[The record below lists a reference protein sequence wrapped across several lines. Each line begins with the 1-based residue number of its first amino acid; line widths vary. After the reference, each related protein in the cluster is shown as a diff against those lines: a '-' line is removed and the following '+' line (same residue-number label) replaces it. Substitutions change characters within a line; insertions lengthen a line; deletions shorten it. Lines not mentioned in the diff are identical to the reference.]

1 MLQVASTIVDLLQR
15 FFPQHMDRLEREKA
29 FFVGPGPLLLSSLV
43 DDDLAILLSGSDR
56 RESQASTAQSNLLT
70 QLDTCTARLTLGAQ
84 ERCLRI
90 VSIGVWYDK
99 GLRTSLFVFRWSLAH
114 IR

>member
-1 MLQVASTIVDLLQR
+1 MITMLQVASTIVDLLQR

-56 RESQASTAQSNLLT
+56 RESQASALQKSPT
-70 QLDTCTARLTLGAQ
+70 
-84 ERCLRI
+84 
-90 VSIGVWYDK
+90 
-99 GLRTSLFVFRWSLAH
+99 
-114 IR
+114 

>member
-56 RESQASTAQSNLLT
+56 KESQASIAQSNPMT
-70 QLDTCTARLTLGAQ
+70 QLDTRVARLTPIAPK
-84 ERCLRI
+84 RCLCF
-90 VSIGVWYDK
+90 VSSQGSF
-99 GLRTSLFVFRWSLAH
+99 GNGSRRPLFVCRWSLA
-114 IR
+114 RTR